1 MTIKF
6 FYTVV
11 AALGLL
17 LFVSCAKL
25 PVQSVSLMQQ
35 IKDEGQRMHKL
46 NVAYINLLFE
56 NKNAEAD
63 SFMEKEYIPEYISNI
78 KRLMDENDTRIDMN
92 ENWQEIFPK
101 IIPVVNAVRDSL
113 RTALLNNK
121 NKIITKLNEDY
132 DLYKQACD
140 AQIALLSS
148 ATKINNTTRQI
159 INSIAGK
166 ITGNK
171 TDLSMLEQRLEGFLQ
186 KGETIAQKILVINDA
201 VQSFT
206 GNQ

>member
-6 FYTVV
+6 FYTAILVV
-11 AALGLL
+11 GFLSL
-17 LFVSCAKL
+17 VSCAKL

-56 NKNAEAD
+56 NKNAEVD
-63 SFMEKEYIPEYISNI
+63 SFMDKEYIPEYISNI
-78 KRLMDENDTRIDMN
+78 KRLMDENDNRIDMN

-186 KGETIAQKILVINDA
+186 KGETIAQKILGINDA

>member
-1 MTIKF
+1 
-6 FYTVV
+6 
-11 AALGLL
+11 
-17 LFVSCAKL
+17 
-25 PVQSVSLMQQ
+25 
-35 IKDEGQRMHKL
+35 
-46 NVAYINLLFE
+46 
-56 NKNAEAD
+56 
-63 SFMEKEYIPEYISNI
+63 
-78 KRLMDENDTRIDMN
+78 MDENDNRIDMN

-186 KGETIAQKILVINDA
+186 KGETIAQKILGINDA